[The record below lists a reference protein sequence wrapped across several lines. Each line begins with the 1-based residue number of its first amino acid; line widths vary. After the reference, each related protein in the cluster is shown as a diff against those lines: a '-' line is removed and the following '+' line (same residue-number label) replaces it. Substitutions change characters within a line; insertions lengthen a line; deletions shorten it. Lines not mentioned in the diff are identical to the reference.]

1 MWATWS
7 IRWAEGDRVG
17 ICLSVKPVPART
29 RNIMTNPR
37 QLEHN
42 LKNHLAI
49 ILGFTE
55 LLLQEAAPDD
65 PRREDFQE
73 IHKAAAAAVDLV
85 SALGKSEV

>member
-1 MWATWS
+1 
-7 IRWAEGDRVG
+7 
-17 ICLSVKPVPART
+17 
-29 RNIMTNPR
+29 MTNPR

-65 PRREDFQE
+65 PRREDLQE

>member
-1 MWATWS
+1 
-7 IRWAEGDRVG
+7 
-17 ICLSVKPVPART
+17 
-29 RNIMTNPR
+29 MTNPR

-85 SALGKSEV
+85 SALGTIEV